1 MGVVSGRRT
10 AILAAGRYPIRPN
23 RGGALMVP
31 GEGAPWTCDWQASE
45 IKIVSQPWICSC
57 HFESKIRMKGGHDR
71 LRISAAAQS

>member
-1 MGVVSGRRT
+1 
-10 AILAAGRYPIRPN
+10 
-23 RGGALMVP
+23 MVP